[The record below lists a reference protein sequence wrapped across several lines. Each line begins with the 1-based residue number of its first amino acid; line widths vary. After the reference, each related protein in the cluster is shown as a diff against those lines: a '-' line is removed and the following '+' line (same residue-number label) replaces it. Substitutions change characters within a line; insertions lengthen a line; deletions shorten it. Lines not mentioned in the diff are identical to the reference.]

1 MNIEINKRKGGGK
14 LREREEFIK
23 ALNNYYQHLSK
34 RFNNGYDY
42 CSKNTDDKKA
52 IQVYE
57 HLIKELATIEA
68 VKNFYDR

>member
-1 MNIEINKRKGGGK
+1 M
-14 LREREEFIK
+14 K
-23 ALNNYYQHLSK
+23 ALNGYYQHLLK

-52 IQVYE
+52 TQVYE

-68 VKNFYDR
+68 VKNFYNR

>member
-1 MNIEINKRKGGGK
+1 MIR

-23 ALNNYYQHLSK
+23 SLNSYYQHLLK

-42 CSKNTDDKKA
+42 CSKNKDDKKA

-57 HLIKELATIEA
+57 HLIKELATIEE
-68 VKNFYDR
+68 VKNFYNR

>member
-1 MNIEINKRKGGGK
+1 MNILINNRKGGDK

-23 ALNNYYQHLSK
+23 SLNGYYQHLLK

-68 VKNFYDR
+68 VKNFYNR

>member
-1 MNIEINKRKGGGK
+1 MNILINNRKGGDK
-14 LREREEFIK
+14 LREREEFKK
-23 ALNNYYQHLSK
+23 ALNGYYQHLLK

-68 VKNFYDR
+68 VKNFYNR

>member
-1 MNIEINKRKGGGK
+1 M
-14 LREREEFIK
+14 REREGFIK
-23 ALNNYYQHLSK
+23 ALNSYYQHLLN

-42 CSKNTDDKKA
+42 CSKNKYDKKA

>member
-1 MNIEINKRKGGGK
+1 MR

-23 ALNNYYQHLSK
+23 ALNGYYQHLLK
-34 RFNNGYDY
+34 RWENGSEYLT
-42 CSKNTDDKKA
+42 KNTDDKKA